1 MSSSRARNFRR
12 RSDDD
17 EDNTDSTPST
27 VSAAAT
33 TTAGT
38 YTKEALLEL
47 QKNTK
52 TLAAPSSKPPPS
64 SEPTIVLKGLLKPQN
79 STFFEDKPS
88 RVSSDSDSDNK
99 DDTEKRFASMGI
111 AKGKDLIPDKAT
123 IEAIRAKRERMR
135 LSRGRAAP
143 DYISLEGGSDQRLGG
158 EDLSDEEPEFPR
170 RVAMFGEKLESDKKN
185 MKKGVF
191 EDEEEE
197 EDERPVVVGNA
208 GKKNVE
214 DDEYDDEDEVAKMWE
229 EEQVRKGLGKR
240 IDDSSAAAR
249 VVSSATTSVPMSQQ
263 PLVQPQ
269 KLYPTAAP
277 PSIGG
282 AIGALQGF
290 DTMSIS
296 QKGENA
302 IKAVNDN
309 INRLK
314 ETNGRVM
321 SSLTKADEDL
331 SASLLKITDLESS
344 LSAAGEKFIFMQ
356 KLRDF
361 ISVICEFL
369 QVCFYLILC
378 SVVLCVPSSLVL
390 ARPFTFYS
398 CNPRGLPLFHGLLV
412 HTFVNLLRKLRCKSS
427 KKERASTLLERR
439 AADND
444 DEMIEV
450 EAAVKAAMAV
460 FNERGNNAAMIAAAK
475 SAAQAA
481 SSAIREQTNLPVKL
495 DEFGRDMNLQKR
507 MDMTRR
513 AEARQRGRARFES
526 KRLSSVDIDSSNQKM
541 EGESSTDESDSES
554 SAYQSNRELVL
565 QHADE
570 IFSDASEEYSQ
581 LSLVK
586 ERFEKWKREYSS
598 SHRDAYMSLIMVCQK
613 MGEILPLDDADANL
627 VPTLVEKVALPIL
640 HHEIAHCWDM
650 LSTRETKNAVS
661 ATSLVVAYVPTS
673 SEALAD
679 LLLAIRTRL
688 AEAVSNLTVPAW
700 SPLLMNAVPNAARI
714 AAYRFGMSVRLMRN
728 ICLWKEILA
737 LPILEELVL
746 DEILC
751 RKVLPHVRSI
761 TSNVHDAIMRTEKI
775 VASLSGVWSGSSVTG
790 SRSRGLARRLK
801 KMLVE
806 LNEYDNARN
815 IARTF
820 RLKEAL

>member
-1 MSSSRARNFRR
+1 
-12 RSDDD
+12 
-17 EDNTDSTPST
+17 
-27 VSAAAT
+27 
-33 TTAGT
+33 
-38 YTKEALLEL
+38 
-47 QKNTK
+47 
-52 TLAAPSSKPPPS
+52 
-64 SEPTIVLKGLLKPQN
+64 
-79 STFFEDKPS
+79 
-88 RVSSDSDSDNK
+88 
-99 DDTEKRFASMGI
+99 
-111 AKGKDLIPDKAT
+111 
-123 IEAIRAKRERMR
+123 
-135 LSRGRAAP
+135 
-143 DYISLEGGSDQRLGG
+143 
-158 EDLSDEEPEFPR
+158 
-170 RVAMFGEKLESDKKN
+170 
-185 MKKGVF
+185 
-191 EDEEEE
+191 
-197 EDERPVVVGNA
+197 
-208 GKKNVE
+208 
-214 DDEYDDEDEVAKMWE
+214 
-229 EEQVRKGLGKR
+229 
-240 IDDSSAAAR
+240 
-249 VVSSATTSVPMSQQ
+249 
-263 PLVQPQ
+263 
-269 KLYPTAAP
+269 
-277 PSIGG
+277 
-282 AIGALQGF
+282 
-290 DTMSIS
+290 
-296 QKGENA
+296 
-302 IKAVNDN
+302 
-309 INRLK
+309 
-314 ETNGRVM
+314 
-321 SSLTKADEDL
+321 
-331 SASLLKITDLESS
+331 
-344 LSAAGEKFIFMQ
+344 MQ
-356 KLRDF
+356 KLH
-361 ISVICEFL
+361 E
-369 QVCFYLILC
+369 
-378 SVVLCVPSSLVL
+378 
-390 ARPFTFYS
+390 
-398 CNPRGLPLFHGLLV
+398 
-412 HTFVNLLRKLRCKSS
+412 
-427 KKERASTLLERR
+427 ERASTLLEIR

-495 DEFGRDMNLQKR
+495 DEFGRDMNLKKR

-513 AEARQRGRARFES
+513 AEARQRRRARFES
-526 KRLSSVDIDSSNQKM
+526 KRLSSMDIDSSNQKM

-581 LSLVK
+581 LPLVK
-586 ERFEKWKREYSS
+586 ERLELLKLDPLHEDADFSDMKWHSLLFSYGLPEDG
-598 SHRDAYMSLIMVCQK
+598 RDFA
-613 MGEILPLDDADANL
+613 PDDADANL

-640 HHEIAHCWDM
+640 HHKIAHCWDM

-714 AAYRFGMSVRLMRN
+714 AAYRFGMYVRLMRK
-728 ICLWKEILA
+728 ICLWKEVLA

-746 DEILC
+746 DELLC

-790 SRSRGLARRLK
+790 SRSHKLQPLVDYMLSLGKTVEKKHLAGVTENETGGLARRLK